1 MRSARVSL
9 IVGLMSMLTGKTY
22 KNFVKWLL
30 TLSATAKVA
39 HRQIA
44 LVCFVNSINFI
55 NDGTCLKTFNM

>member
-22 KNFVKWLL
+22 KDFVKWLL

-39 HRQIA
+39 HRQIS
-44 LVCFVNSINFI
+44 LVCNKSYLQSF
-55 NDGTCLKTFNM
+55 K